1 MLALLASATA
11 SAATNS
17 SRPNFVFVLT
27 DDQDLRLDGFSD
39 AYTEHGSLAA
49 MPIVRQRLMGEGAQ
63 LTNFFVNTPIC
74 CPSRTEFFS
83 GRYFH
88 NVGPPSDTA
97 GKCMHADTSF
107 ASSNATGLF
116 GALTRH
122 GYRTGVFGKV
132 TNDQQHILDAL
143 VAANSATYIDSP
155 VEFNDF
161 QGKPYF
167 HFNGTTSWT
176 ETLPDDA
183 SAAPWGTLYQTAQIG
198 NRTLRWLDGVLTAQA
213 RAPFFAY
220 LGPHAPHFPAQPAPW
235 HADAFAGISA
245 PRTPNFNASSPDKA
259 QHVRQNPPLTDRAK
273 CWEDQ
278 HMRDR
283 WASLLAVDDVVGA
296 VYDRLAAA
304 DALATTY
311 FFYSSDHGYK
321 LGQWRVGTS
330 KQHPYDTDVRV
341 PFLVRG
347 PGIAAGATVPALAG
361 NVDLLPTMLELAG
374 IAAPDGVDGRSL
386 APLLLGTAPP
396 RAWRTA
402 FLNEYLSVGTYWN
415 DHSKIW
421 AEDESATAARCG
433 GVRPR
438 GPALDPTDNHTCVER
453 DGVGDGEC
461 YYVDST
467 QSNSWRS
474 LRVLNATHDLT
485 YVEYDPNWTF
495 APPLQHRELY
505 DNAADPYQLKSL
517 AASADPGALAAL
529 HAELEAYWRCK
540 GATCP

>member
-1 MLALLASATA
+1 
-11 SAATNS
+11 
-17 SRPNFVFVLT
+17 
-27 DDQDLRLDGFSD
+27 
-39 AYTEHGSLAA
+39 
-49 MPIVRQRLMGEGAQ
+49 MGEGAQ

-88 NVGPPSDTA
+88 NVGPLSDTA
-97 GKCMHADTSF
+97 GTACTPTR
-107 ASSNATGLF
+107 ASRRRIPGSL
-116 GALTRH
+116 LTRH
-122 GYRTGVFGKV
+122 GYNTGVFGKV

-155 VEFNDF
+155 LKCNTFD
-161 QGKPYF
+161 GKPYF

-198 NRTLRWLDGVLTAQA
+198 NRTLRWLDGVLTAEA

-386 APLLLGTAPP
+386 APLLLGTAPSARVADGLPQRIPVGRHLLERPLQNLGGGRARDRRALRRRAAARP
-396 RAWRTA
+396 RSRPHRQPHVRG
-402 FLNEYLSVGTYWN
+402 EG
-415 DHSKIW
+415 
-421 AEDESATAARCG
+421 ESAPAVTTSTRRSPTCGAPCACSTRRTTSPTSSTTRAGRLRRRSSTASSTTMPPTRISSSRSRRAPIRARS
-433 GVRPR
+433 RR
-438 GPALDPTDNHTCVER
+438 R
-453 DGVGDGEC
+453 
-461 YYVDST
+461 
-467 QSNSWRS
+467 
-474 LRVLNATHDLT
+474 
-485 YVEYDPNWTF
+485 
-495 APPLQHRELY
+495 
-505 DNAADPYQLKSL
+505 
-517 AASADPGALAAL
+517 

-540 GATCP
+540 GSARP